1 MTGLA
6 GRGVGE
12 AAGARQRPEPLGGL
26 LKAARVGP
34 DGHPAAVRRV
44 LVWLGRAVGG
54 SARIADDGGHP
65 NGHPKGPAP
74 GTPDTA
80 LLRAVAAGSP
90 RAAVVAEPGRY
101 LRVLALG
108 GERPHPVLVVTRPSP
123 YDETA
128 ASLVAHAATV
138 LELLLGAGDAE
149 AQRRRLAEAGSGVRL
164 SVLQLLMG
172 GEVALA
178 QRTMAGL
185 RPGLLDAER
194 AVVLVLESPAAE
206 RREVARACEGLL
218 AGRALVVRCPADDGH
233 VIIVAPTPPAPFT
246 PSTPAGTPGTAEGG
260 ADGGVEAALREFV
273 AGRDGVFLGVSDRH
287 PLSRVAAG
295 YDDAVR
301 SLAAARLMPGRVAGH
316 RSGVRLAEVVDA
328 GAAAAWAAGF
338 LRPLGAVPAQDR
350 GQLTATVRLGLE
362 FTAVNAARLLGI
374 SRNTVRARMDRAAGL
389 LGVDLGDVRDRA
401 ALDLALRFLDEAP
414 GTGRYEGRYEGR
426 NGGGEDGGEDCRDG
440 GGEDGRD
447 GGRAAGGDGALAD
460 VGLWRLLDAVPVRA
474 WARGL
479 LAPLRTDERDL
490 LRTLRDW
497 VGENCAVEPAARRRG
512 VHPQTVREHLRGA
525 EGLLRRQLVAGG
537 SGLHEVVFALTAA
550 ARAGEPDAGPCGVP
564 DEGRNEAPGRG
575 LDQGPHEGR
584 RGDPYEAPCGATSGW
599 SARVDRAPVTPSCPA
614 TVHP

>member
-1 MTGLA
+1 MSVTGLA

-12 AAGARQRPEPLGGL
+12 AAEARQRPEPLGGL

-65 NGHPKGPAP
+65 NGHPKPPASAPAP

-246 PSTPAGTPGTAEGG
+246 PADTAGTAEGG

-316 RSGVRLAEVVDA
+316 RAGVRLAEVVDA

-414 GTGRYEGRYEGR
+414 GPGRYEGR
-426 NGGGEDGGEDCRDG
+426 DG
-440 GGEDGRD
+440 GGQDGRD
-447 GGRAAGGDGALAD
+447 GGRATGGDGALAD
-460 VGLWRLLDAVPVRA
+460 VGLWRLLDAVPVRV

-537 SGLHEVVFALTAA
+537 SGLHEVVLALTAA
-550 ARAGEPDAGPCGVP
+550 A
-564 DEGRNEAPGRG
+564 
-575 LDQGPHEGR
+575 
-584 RGDPYEAPCGATSGW
+584 GDPYEAPCGVTSGW
-599 SARVDRAPVTPSCPA
+599 SARGDRAPVTPSCPA

>member
-1 MTGLA
+1 MSVTGSA

-12 AAGARQRPEPLGGL
+12 AAEARQRPEPLGGL

-54 SARIADDGGHP
+54 SARIADDGGRP
-65 NGHPKGPAP
+65 NGHPKPPASASAP

-233 VIIVAPTPPAPFT
+233 VIIVAPTPPTPPTPPASFT
-246 PSTPAGTPGTAEGG
+246 PSTPAGTAEGG

-414 GTGRYEGRYEGR
+414 GPGRYEH
-426 NGGGEDGGEDCRDG
+426 RDG

-460 VGLWRLLDAVPVRA
+460 VGLWRLLDAVPVRV

-479 LAPLRTDERDL
+479 FAPLRTDERDL

-537 SGLHEVVFALTAA
+537 SGLHEVVLALTAA
-550 ARAGEPDAGPCGVP
+550 A
-564 DEGRNEAPGRG
+564 
-575 LDQGPHEGR
+575 
-584 RGDPYEAPCGATSGW
+584 GDPYEAPCGVTSDW
-599 SARVDRAPVTPSCPA
+599 SARGDRAPVTPSCPA

>member
-1 MTGLA
+1 MRAEAGQSRSGQGRAAEGKAGVSVTGSA

-12 AAGARQRPEPLGGL
+12 AAEARQRPEPLGGL

-54 SARIADDGGHP
+54 SARIADDGGRP
-65 NGHPKGPAP
+65 NGHPKPPASASAPAP

-233 VIIVAPTPPAPFT
+233 VIIVAPTPPTPPTPFT
-246 PSTPAGTPGTAEGG
+246 PSTPAGTAEGG

-414 GTGRYEGRYEGR
+414 GPGRYEG
-426 NGGGEDGGEDCRDG
+426 RDG

-447 GGRAAGGDGALAD
+447 GGRVAGGDGALAD
-460 VGLWRLLDAVPVRA
+460 VGLWRLLDAVPVRV

-537 SGLHEVVFALTAA
+537 SGLHEVVLALTAA
-550 ARAGEPDAGPCGVP
+550 A
-564 DEGRNEAPGRG
+564 
-575 LDQGPHEGR
+575 
-584 RGDPYEAPCGATSGW
+584 GDPYEAPCGVTSDW
-599 SARVDRAPVTPSCPA
+599 SARGDRAPVTPSCPA

>member
-26 LKAARVGP
+26 LKAARVGS

-54 SARIADDGGHP
+54 SARIADGGGHP
-65 NGHPKGPAP
+65 NSHPNAPAP
-74 GTPDTA
+74 AHAHGTPDTA

-194 AVVLVLESPAAE
+194 AVVLVLESPATE

-233 VIIVAPTPPAPFT
+233 VIIVAPTPST
-246 PSTPAGTPGTAEGG
+246 PSTPSAPSTPPGTAEGG

-316 RSGVRLAEVVDA
+316 RSGVRLAEVLDT
-328 GAAAAWAAGF
+328 GAAARWAAGF

-414 GTGRYEGRYEGR
+414 GPGRYDGRDGGGRYEGRD
-426 NGGGEDGGEDCRDG
+426 GGGRDEGGDDGRDG
-440 GGEDGRD
+440 GGKDNRD
-447 GGRAAGGDGALAD
+447 SGRAAGGDGALAD
-460 VGLWRLLDAVPVRA
+460 VGLWRLLDAVPVRV

-537 SGLHEVVFALTAA
+537 SGLHEVVLALTAA
-550 ARAGEPDAGPCGVP
+550 GEPYEGSCGV
-564 DEGRNEAPGRG
+564 
-575 LDQGPHEGR
+575 
-584 RGDPYEAPCGATSGW
+584 TSGW